1 MQASNGQ
8 SNLAQAKLC
17 PLGVFISEC
26 IVDLC
31 SMQMPPSKELAT
43 DYDDFEDEGVPA
55 PSGKTTRQEKT
66 GKGKGKSRTASS
78 SQPLQVGG
86 GGCNWGGENKRGQ
99 KKGESGQNRRASWQ
113 KSRASGQ
120 K

>member
-31 SMQMPPSKELAT
+31 SMQMPPSVELDAA
-43 DYDDFEDEGVPA
+43 DDEFEDEGVPA
-55 PSGKTTRQEKT
+55 PFAKATRQEKT
-66 GKGKGKSRTASS
+66 G
-78 SQPLQVGG
+78 
-86 GGCNWGGENKRGQ
+86 
-99 KKGESGQNRRASWQ
+99 
-113 KSRASGQ
+113 
-120 K
+120 

>member
-31 SMQMPPSKELAT
+31 SMQMPPSKELAA

-78 SQPLQVGG
+78 S
-86 GGCNWGGENKRGQ
+86 
-99 KKGESGQNRRASWQ
+99 S
-113 KSRASGQ
+113 
-120 K
+120 